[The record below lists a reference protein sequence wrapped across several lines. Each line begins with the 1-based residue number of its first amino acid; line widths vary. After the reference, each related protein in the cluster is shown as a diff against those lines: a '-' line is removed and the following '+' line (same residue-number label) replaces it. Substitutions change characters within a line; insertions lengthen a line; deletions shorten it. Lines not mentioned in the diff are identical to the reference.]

1 MKIGMILDKEFPPD
15 PRVENEALAL
25 VSKGIEV
32 YLFCL
37 HYKEKIEYETYKG
50 INICRYPFNIF
61 LYKSSALAYTV
72 PVYSFFMSKK
82 IKDFIDRQEISHLHI
97 HDIRIAEAVQWANS
111 QKLPYILDLHDNFP
125 EIMKFYPHLQK
136 FPGRYLIN
144 PDNWKRQEAKFIA
157 NADRVISVS
166 PQFKEDLI
174 HRFPSLDHKMV
185 MVPNT
190 ISRQFY
196 TNAKI
201 DQSIIHRFKGK
212 FVLLYLGDTGLR
224 RGLLT
229 AIKAMPKILKSIPN
243 AQLVIVGSNSSDP
256 ILKEECFKLKLGNA
270 VSFEGWQD
278 QRDFPSYIEMSSI
291 CLSPLDRNAQHDVAY
306 ANKLFQYMGF
316 KKPLL
321 VSNAIAQRDLVN
333 HINCGRIHKEKDS
346 EDFAQ
351 KVIEM
356 EQDLEQL
363 IEFGKNGFNFV
374 DKEFCWEESQKSL
387 IDMYQKL

>member
-25 VSKGIEV
+25 VSKGVEV

-37 HYKEKIEYETYKG
+37 HYKGQIEYETYKG
-50 INICRYPFNIF
+50 INICRYPFNTF

-82 IKDFIDRQEISHLHI
+82 IKDFIDKQEISHLHI
-97 HDIRIAEAVQWANS
+97 HDIRIAQAVEWSNYKQ
-111 QKLPYILDLHDNFP
+111 LPCILDLHDNFP

-174 HRFPSLDHKMV
+174 RRFPSMEDKMV
-185 MVPNT
+185 LVPNT

-201 DQSIIHRFKGK
+201 DQRIIERFNSK

-229 AIKAMPKILKSIPN
+229 AIRAMPKILKRIPN

-256 ILKEECFKLKLGNA
+256 ILKEACFKLKLGNS

-278 QRDFPSYIEMSSI
+278 QGDFPSYIEMSSI

-333 HINCGRIHKEKDS
+333 HINCGKIHKEKDS

-356 EQDLEQL
+356 QQNLEHL
-363 IEFGKNGFNFV
+363 IEFGENGFNFV

>member
-1 MKIGMILDKEFPPD
+1 MILDKEFPPD

-25 VSKGIEV
+25 VSRGFEV

-37 HYKEKIEYETYKG
+37 HYQKQIEYEVYKG
-50 INICRYPFNIF
+50 IHVCRYPFNRL
-61 LYKSSALAYTV
+61 LYKSSALAYTI
-72 PVYSFFMSKK
+72 PFYSFFMSKK
-82 IKDFIDRQEISHLHI
+82 IKDFIDKQDISHLHI
-97 HDIRIAEAVQWANS
+97 HDIRIAQAAQWANE
-111 QKLPYILDLHDNFP
+111 KNLPFVLDLHDNFP

-144 PDNWKRQEAKFIA
+144 PDNWKRQEAKFVSD
-157 NADRVISVS
+157 ADRIITVS
-166 PQFKEDLI
+166 PQFKQDLI
-174 HRFPSLDHKMV
+174 RRFPSFDHKMV

-190 ISRQFY
+190 ISREFY

-201 DQSIIHRFKGK
+201 EERILERFTSK

-229 AIKAMPKILKSIPN
+229 AIRAMPEILKTIPN
-243 AQLVIVGSNSSDP
+243 AHLVIVGSNSSDP
-256 ILKEECFKLKLGNA
+256 ILKEACINLNLGNR

-278 QRDFPSYIEMSSI
+278 PEIFPSYIEMSSI

-321 VSNAIAQRDLVN
+321 VSNALAQRDLVN
-333 HINCGRIHKEKDS
+333 HINCGKIHQEKDS
-346 EDFAQ
+346 EDFAR
-351 KVIEM
+351 KVIAM
-356 EQDLEQL
+356 HQDLPQL
-363 IEFGKNGFNFV
+363 QLLGKNGFNFV
-374 DKEFCWEESQKSL
+374 DKIFCWEESQKSL

>member
-201 DQSIIHRFKGK
+201 DQSIIDRFKGK

-356 EQDLEQL
+356 ERDLEQL